1 MSKPFNSKCAVA
13 IVCSIMGLSGIS
25 FAQTNFKFKQHV
37 YTLEVIDPSQKS
49 SNYSLSVPNL
59 VFPATSVGLFSS
71 QTVLVLN
78 EEKFSLGPVDIHL
91 AVNDGV
97 FRNLQSNC
105 STILVGAQC
114 EISLD
119 FYPKDNVAYNNDIIV
134 TAPNMTTKS
143 LSVMGFGLGQAVASL
158 EPNAGSSTDFGITVV
173 GQKKQAVFTFKN
185 TGNATDKNIYASVL
199 GEGLSIKSTN
209 CGSSEFTTN
218 LLAGGSCTITLE
230 YAPTSKNVLNGS
242 LAVSSNALQGVK
254 SLAITGTGGLETLE
268 YSSDSIDFGTV
279 EIGNYANR
287 SLSILNSGNISTNGT
302 DITLTGNNAYKNLV
316 TSCGAQINPSS
327 TCFASVD
334 FYPTTVGA
342 VTGAIT
348 VKTAAGEN
356 KTIALSGIGSGHAV
370 ANLQA
375 TSINDFGF
383 VEVGDTKTLSFT
395 FKNDGNIA
403 DLGVYPQLV
412 NSQYLSISNNT
423 CGSQGTPGTIAANQT
438 CSFDVIYSPAEVN
451 TIAANIAVTSSATE
465 GTKSLALIGSA
476 EKAAISY
483 SSDSLSFSS
492 VEIGSDDTKTI
503 SLTNSG
509 KFPVK
514 LSSAPKLVNGASSA
528 LSLTT
533 TCGTTLAVSEV
544 CNIVVKFTPA
554 AVGLASGQ
562 VEVKGINV
570 PDKLL
575 TISATG
581 SGHAIAD
588 LKVDAGSSTAFGIVE
603 VGSSKIANFT
613 FKNTGNA
620 PDTGVFVNL
629 AGNYLQVENNSCGTS
644 STPVTINAGASC
656 SFAVRYAPAGVNA
669 FNGTLSIQTTASTGI
684 NTLVLSGTPGQAVID
699 SSTNSV
705 NFGSIQIGSNDTKSV
720 VISNTGNVA
729 LNLNDPVLRAGSS
742 TYFQALTTSCGA
754 SLAPNA
760 NCSMSVSFVPGAVGT
775 YSGYID
781 IASSN
786 AATKSIGLSG
796 TGAGQA
802 NVSINLKAGYTS
814 DFGYVKVGSSA
825 YAEYLFRNNGNIAA
839 TGVYPTITGANLT
852 ISPNTCGTAGSP
864 GTLAPGASCSIGVT
878 YAPTSATQLTGAV
891 LTVNSSATVGTNTIT
906 FSGFGSNPVAGLSI
920 APGSSTNFGTVI
932 VGQSATRYFV
942 FQNTGNVRVNN
953 IYAMAGGST
962 ITLSDNNCGTSSAKI
977 GLDPGASCTVGLTYT
992 PTTNSTLY
1000 DASITVE
1007 SESTSGNKSFTMT
1020 GQGAMA
1026 WGSLQQQS
1034 GYSPN
1039 FGTVVVNSPTVQK
1052 FIFANQGDA
1061 VATGVYATVS
1071 GTGYSITS
1079 NTCGTSGSPT
1089 SVAAAYSCNIT
1100 VQFNSATTG
1109 SFNGALTVYSSA
1121 PNSPSSLSLSA
1132 SVVSAPV
1139 GEQSWTA
1146 PGTYTFTVPANV
1158 YSVSAVAIG
1167 GGGAQLPLNSNNA
1180 WSGGGGAL
1188 TYINN
1193 LSVTPGQS
1201 ISVVVG
1207 ARGVYYYAG
1216 GGDSQS
1222 GGASSFGIM
1231 TAGGGG
1237 GAKSYG
1243 AVGIGGTPS
1252 GTYTAGFSGGNG
1264 IYSQSYNLLGGSAGG
1279 YSANGATGGN
1289 AGTGLYGG
1297 PGSYGKG
1304 DSAAYYNPSP
1314 SNSTD
1319 GAVRVIWG
1327 PGRSFPSNAN

>member
-1 MSKPFNSKCAVA
+1 MSKSFKLKCTIALA
-13 IVCSIMGLSGIS
+13 CSMLGFSGAAL
-25 FAQTNFKFKQHV
+25 AQTNFKFKQRV

-71 QTVLVLN
+71 QTVVVLN

-97 FRNLQSNC
+97 FKNLQSNC
-105 STILVGAQC
+105 STIAVGSQC

-119 FYPKDNVAYNNDIIV
+119 FYPQDNIAYNNDIIV

-185 TGNATDKNIYASVL
+185 TGNATDKNIYATVL
-199 GEGLSIKSTN
+199 GEGLSIKNTN
-209 CGSSEFTTN
+209 CGSSELTTN

-230 YAPTSKNVLNGS
+230 YAPTSKNVLNGN

-254 SLAITGTGGLETLE
+254 SLAISGTGGLETLE

-279 EIGNYANR
+279 EIGNYVNR

-334 FYPTTVGA
+334 FYPTTVGE
-342 VTGAIT
+342 VTGSII

-356 KTIALSGIGSGHAV
+356 KSIALSGVGSG
-370 ANLQA
+370 
-375 TSINDFGF
+375 
-383 VEVGDTKTLSFT
+383 
-395 FKNDGNIA
+395 
-403 DLGVYPQLV
+403 
-412 NSQYLSISNNT
+412 
-423 CGSQGTPGTIAANQT
+423 
-438 CSFDVIYSPAEVN
+438 
-451 TIAANIAVTSSATE
+451 
-465 GTKSLALIGSA
+465 
-476 EKAAISY
+476 
-483 SSDSLSFSS
+483 
-492 VEIGSDDTKTI
+492 
-503 SLTNSG
+503 
-509 KFPVK
+509 
-514 LSSAPKLVNGASSA
+514 
-528 LSLTT
+528 
-533 TCGTTLAVSEV
+533 
-544 CNIVVKFTPA
+544 
-554 AVGLASGQ
+554 
-562 VEVKGINV
+562 
-570 PDKLL
+570 
-575 TISATG
+575 
-581 SGHAIAD
+581 
-588 LKVDAGSSTAFGIVE
+588 
-603 VGSSKIANFT
+603 
-613 FKNTGNA
+613 
-620 PDTGVFVNL
+620 
-629 AGNYLQVENNSCGTS
+629 
-644 STPVTINAGASC
+644 
-656 SFAVRYAPAGVNA
+656 YA
-669 FNGTLSIQTTASTGI
+669 
-684 NTLVLSGTPGQAVID
+684 
-699 SSTNSV
+699 
-705 NFGSIQIGSNDTKSV
+705 
-720 VISNTGNVA
+720 NVA
-729 LNLNDPVLRAGSS
+729 
-742 TYFQALTTSCGA
+742 
-754 SLAPNA
+754 
-760 NCSMSVSFVPGAVGT
+760 
-775 YSGYID
+775 
-781 IASSN
+781 
-786 AATKSIGLSG
+786 
-796 TGAGQA
+796 
-802 NVSINLKAGYTS
+802 INLKAGYTS

-839 TGVYPTITGANLT
+839 TGVYPTITGANLA

-878 YAPTSATQLTGAV
+878 YAPTTATQLAGAV

-906 FSGFGSNPVAGLSI
+906 FSGQGSSPVAGLSI
-920 APGSSTNFGTVI
+920 APGSSTNFGTVV

-953 IYAMAGGST
+953 IYAIAGGST
-962 ITLSDNNCGTSSAKI
+962 ITLSDNNCGTASAKI

-1007 SESTSGNKSFTMT
+1007 SDATGGNKSFTMT

-1052 FIFANQGDA
+1052 FIFVNQGDA

-1071 GTGYSITS
+1071 GSGYSITS
-1079 NTCGTSGSPT
+1079 NTCGTSGTPT
-1089 SVAAAYSCNIT
+1089 SIAATYSCNIT

-1109 SFNGALTVYSSA
+1109 SFNGALTVHSSA
-1121 PNSPSSLSLSA
+1121 PNSPSNLSLSA

-1146 PGTYTFTVPANV
+1146 PGSYTFTVPANV
-1158 YSVSAVAIG
+1158 YSVSAVVIG

-1188 TYINN
+1188 AYVNN
-1193 LSVTPGQS
+1193 LNVTPGQS
-1201 ISVVVG
+1201 INVVVG
-1207 ARGVYYYAG
+1207 ARGVYYYSG

-1222 GGASSFGIM
+1222 GGASSFGTM

-1243 AVGIGGTPS
+1243 AVGVGGAPS

-1297 PGSYGKG
+1297 TGSYGKG
-1304 DSAAYYNPSP
+1304 DSAAYYNPTP

-1327 PGRSFPSNAN
+1327 PGRSFPGNAN